1 MFILKDRNI
10 EILDSTLR
18 EGEQT
23 PGVFFTIDQKV
34 KIAKDLD
41 LFGIDFIEIGH
52 PAVSPDIYESVEALN
67 SLNLKANKIVH
78 GRSSKSDIN
87 DAKVLEIEWIGIFY
101 GTSSLSRKYK
111 YNVNKSECL
120 KQIEKA
126 VRYAKDQGLKVRF
139 TAEDASRTDLDFL
152 IKVGTLVQESGADRF
167 SFADT
172 VGCLTPTKIKFIISQ
187 LSNELDIPIHVHC
200 HNDFGMATANSLLSI
215 EAGAQCVDVSINGL
229 GERCGIAPLS
239 EIVTALESLYKIEDK
254 SWNLKMLP
262 ELTNNI
268 EEISNYNSKV
278 NQPIIGK
285 NAFIH
290 KAGLHTSSILKNP
303 VTYEP
308 FPPEIINRERKIQIN
323 KFTGMSALKE
333 KLKLLDFIL
342 NEKELKS
349 VLSKIKS
356 YSDKSNWSEKE
367 LIKLVNTIK

>member
-1 MFILKDRNI
+1 M
-10 EILDSTLR
+10 
-18 EGEQT
+18 
-23 PGVFFTIDQKV
+23 
-34 KIAKDLD
+34 
-41 LFGIDFIEIGH
+41 
-52 PAVSPDIYESVEALN
+52 
-67 SLNLKANKIVH
+67 NLKANKIAH

-87 DAKVLEIEWIGIFY
+87 DAKILGIEWIGIFY

-126 VRYAKDQGLKVRF
+126 VMYAKDQGLKVRF
-139 TAEDASRTDLDFL
+139 TAEDASRTELDFL
-152 IKVGTLVQESGADRF
+152 IRIGTLVQKAGADRF

-187 LSNELDIPIHVHC
+187 LSKELDIPIHVHC
-200 HNDFGMATANSLLSI
+200 HNDFGMATANSLSSV
-215 EAGAQCVDVSINGL
+215 ESGAQCVDVSINGL

-239 EIVTALESLYKIEDK
+239 EVVIALESLYKVEGK
-254 SWNLKMLP
+254 NWKLKMLP

-268 EEISNYNSKV
+268 EKISNYNSKV

-303 VTYEP
+303 ITYEP
-308 FPPEIINRERKIQIN
+308 FPPEIINRKRKIQIN
-323 KFTGMSALKE
+323 KFTGLSTLKE
-333 KLKLLDFIL
+333 KLRLLDFIL
-342 NEKELKS
+342 NEKELKL

-356 YSDKSNWSEKE
+356 FINKNNWSEKE

>member
-1 MFILKDRNI
+1 M
-10 EILDSTLR
+10 
-18 EGEQT
+18 
-23 PGVFFTIDQKV
+23 
-34 KIAKDLD
+34 
-41 LFGIDFIEIGH
+41 
-52 PAVSPDIYESVEALN
+52 N

-126 VRYAKDQGLKVRF
+126 VTYAKDQGLKVRF

-215 EAGAQCVDVSINGL
+215 EGGAQCVDVSINGL

-254 SWNLKMLP
+254 SWNLRMLP

-285 NAFIH
+285 NAFTH

-308 FPPEIINRERKIQIN
+308 FPPEIINRARKIQIN

-356 YSDKSNWSEKE
+356 YSDKNNWSEKE